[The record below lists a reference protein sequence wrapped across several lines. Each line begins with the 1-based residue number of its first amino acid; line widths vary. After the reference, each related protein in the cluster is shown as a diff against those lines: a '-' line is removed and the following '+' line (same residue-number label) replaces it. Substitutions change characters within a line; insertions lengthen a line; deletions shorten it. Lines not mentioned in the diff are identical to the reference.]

1 MSNSPT
7 TVEKY
12 QRCGL
17 ATTALEALRHKR
29 PGPSWHT
36 LGDHF
41 QDSRAFWTAVGKG
54 VPGSYQQRDTCPHI
68 PEG

>member
-1 MSNSPT
+1 MIEDSRIATLAAPATPAGPLT
-7 TVEKY
+7 TIVDFTVP
-12 QRCGL
+12 GL
-17 ATTALEALRHKR
+17 
-29 PGPSWHT
+29 SWHT

-41 QDSRAFWTAVGKG
+41 QDSRAFWAAVGAG